1 MEVGRDYNQDIFSH
15 LQETLTGIDLLKIEL
30 VQEREARRREVE
42 ALNARIEKLEK
53 ENAALRLENARL
65 REIQN
70 RNSGNSSKPP
80 SSDGFTKIFNSREKT
95 GRKPGGQPGHKGHG
109 PKLHETPTRVV
120 EVKAEKCRCGGDI
133 VYSDAY
139 RAKQLVDVV
148 VAADVTEYREYQG
161 KCSCCGA
168 KTHNEAPVRDMVTYG
183 EKLKSLVALLSVEG
197 CVSLNRLVQI
207 VREMTG
213 IALSEGTVVSWL
225 RELSEKVAP
234 SVEAL
239 KDTLLL
245 SSVLHKDETGLR
257 VGGELQWLHVLCD
270 NRHTLYLAHQKRG
283 NDADRAM
290 NVLPAYSGTLVH
302 DHMKGL
308 YDFPCT
314 HAECNAHILRY
325 LKAAAENQK
334 RKWAADMID
343 LLMQAKSL
351 LPGAQPGPTAKQGV
365 TAGQTGPTAAQ
376 IEDIQARYDAILS
389 AGRAEFQPGEDYN
402 GEDMK
407 LLRRM
412 QKFKAA
418 HLRFLTDPAVPFDNN
433 QAERDLR
440 MIKAKQKISGTFR
453 APDGGTI
460 FATLKSYTATLRKQN
475 LNIFNALR
483 NAFIAQPVPLG

>member
-70 RNSGNSSKPP
+70 RNSDNSSKPP

-183 EKLKSLVALLSVEG
+183 EK
-197 CVSLNRLVQI
+197 
-207 VREMTG
+207 
-213 IALSEGTVVSWL
+213 
-225 RELSEKVAP
+225 VAP

-257 VGGELQWLHVLCD
+257 VGGKLQWLHVLCD

-351 LPGAQPGPTAKQGV
+351 LPGAQPGSTAKQGV

-389 AGRAEFQPGEDYN
+389 AGRAEFQPGDDYN